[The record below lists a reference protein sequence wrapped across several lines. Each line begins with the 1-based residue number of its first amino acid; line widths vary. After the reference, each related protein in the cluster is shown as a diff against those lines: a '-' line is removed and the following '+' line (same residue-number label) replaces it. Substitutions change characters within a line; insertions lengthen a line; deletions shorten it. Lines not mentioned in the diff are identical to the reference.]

1 MQELRRFGGK
11 VEFHEMRAG
20 DYGAPTIRKR
30 LFVIIRFDG
39 KPIVWPEPTHG
50 KLRTRM

>member
-1 MQELRRFGGK
+1 MVQELRRFGGK

-39 KPIVWPEPTHG
+39 KPIVCKREFP
-50 KLRTRM
+50 RTFCN